1 MASYEFNYTVQLLRQ
16 AIAFAEVEH
25 DFGPLRRWTNEIEQ
39 TGSEMKAVAARLNQI
54 ARQDFLLTTLQS
66 VAVGSLSPE
75 EAGRKIRLWLNKG
88 QTQEVEAGTIQPY
101 LFA

>member
-25 DFGPLRRWTNEIEQ
+25 DFGPLRRWTNEIELS
-39 TGSEMKAVAARLNQI
+39 GSEMKAVGARLNQS
-54 ARQDFLLTTLQS
+54 AWQDFLLITLQS

-75 EAGRKIRLWLNKG
+75 EAGQRIRLWLNDG
-88 QTQEVEAGTIQPY
+88 
-101 LFA
+101 